1 MEVQVAGNT
10 KDITTQFGEVD
21 MSVLVT
27 SWTALKVRPDT
38 DAAAE
43 TLKPKNRAMYTWLL
57 NSMDNDFK
65 KYLTQNA
72 SKHERQGPLAWKM
85 ITEHAIKSDKQ
96 AIRRAMC
103 KMHTLNLDQFDYNIN
118 DFIDTVVDNKAILE
132 SCGETDNS
140 IASNL
145 FRILADAPCSEFKTW
160 MLAHQNIYDEG
171 GAFNLDNFMTN
182 CTNKYVNYVTD
193 GLWHSSTKTKK
204 DLEKETEIVA
214 LNSRFDNLEKL
225 LLAQSNGKSKGQS
238 GDKTGWK
245 YTAPESGKPQ
255 SIERNGK
262 TWNWCKHHGYWT
274 TGHKSE
280 NCRKGL
286 AASNPPSNEPNGG
299 TNPSLTL
306 NLAAIE
312 DNDLYLT
319 DTNLHI
325 NDSYDDNL
333 DVLVLKQT
341 PVCAPCPEID
351 AGSDSFT
358 NHLN

>member
-1 MEVQVAGNT
+1 MGWGDAMEVQVAGNT

-245 YTAPESGKPQ
+245 YTAPESGKP
-255 SIERNGK
+255 
-262 TWNWCKHHGYWT
+262 
-274 TGHKSE
+274 
-280 NCRKGL
+280 
-286 AASNPPSNEPNGG
+286 
-299 TNPSLTL
+299 
-306 NLAAIE
+306 
-312 DNDLYLT
+312 
-319 DTNLHI
+319 
-325 NDSYDDNL
+325 
-333 DVLVLKQT
+333 
-341 PVCAPCPEID
+341 
-351 AGSDSFT
+351 
-358 NHLN
+358 